1 MEDDDDGNLKNPGQ
15 LIQCM
20 GFEVGCQVVRQ
31 KTGERATLTSLGSRV
46 GLSMDQG
53 EGSTFYEIGID
64 SFLKGEWKVTK
75 KQAEMVKFTFDE
87 LKDQLPGD
95 HALINLHVTK
105 GEVMRRLMEQCQHK
119 DHLKVLQGLTIQTKP
134 FKSVFAAK
142 GFAKEKLILYPI
154 SWRLDLKSSPGSI
167 SLGTIREIQLYIQPC
182 VVMPSKNVTEHFLPA
197 FWMVKR
203 CSKPED
209 ANMVLKRELKPED
222 DNNSVK
228 TPYLVNPEAVQL
240 GEELKYYQPKEK
252 VEPEA
257 LVPVGGPNMPPP
269 NKRARTKGPG
279 GNP

>member
-1 MEDDDDGNLKNPGQ
+1 
-15 LIQCM
+15 M

-31 KTGERATLTSLGSRV
+31 KTGERATLTSLGSRDE
-46 GLSMDQG
+46 LSMDQG

-95 HALINLHVTK
+95 NALINLHVTK

-209 ANMVLKRELKPED
+209 ANMVLKREFKPED

-228 TPYLVNPEAVQL
+228 TPYLVNSEAVQL

-257 LVPVGGPNMPPP
+257 LVPAGHAAACSATQQASTHQRPWGEPM
-269 NKRARTKGPG
+269 KS
-279 GNP
+279 